1 MGVKVSEITKGSVCV
16 LYEGTPM
23 ARLVR
28 VTLCYWT
35 DSFGEKE
42 WSTRP
47 YLERGYPPKIV
58 HERYLTPLTNEM
70 EVLAWAAQS

>member
-1 MGVKVSEITKGSVCV
+1 MDGELNAIMGGAVCV
-16 LYEGTPM
+16 LYKGSEM

-28 VTLCYWT
+28 VVTLYSSSG
-35 DSFGEKE
+35 DYRK

-47 YLERGYPPKIV
+47 YLDRGYPSKIV
-58 HERYLTPLTNEM
+58 SEYHLTPLTEM